1 MCECMY
7 SVCSAVG
14 AEVQKRCA
22 EIRIAVLLCNIYTL
36 YQSSSSQGPPV
47 GGAELDIERWQEAWL
62 LSPSAVTSSSTIT
75 PDTV

>member
-1 MCECMY
+1 M
-7 SVCSAVG
+7 
-14 AEVQKRCA
+14 QKRCA

-47 GGAELDIERWQEAWL
+47 GGAERWQEAWL

-75 PDTV
+75 LDTV